1 MGRASLVHAGFGLSN
16 SEQASSFSMRVWFL
30 YIFLKLLTHLLQVIR
45 WTHLRTASY
54 LPHFVSQKP
63 TLQIGPKTNPSDMY
77 AEESLLI
84 FMRVLLGC
92 LAGKSYFPS
101 SSKFSVRFALQR
113 PSPSTLGS
121 FYLVSQS
128 FSCTNICFP

>member
-1 MGRASLVHAGFGLSN
+1 MRRASLLHAGFGLLN
-16 SEQASSFSMRVWFL
+16 SEQASLFSMRVWYP
-30 YIFLKLLTHLLQVIR
+30 YIFSKFLAHLLEVIR
-45 WTHLRTASY
+45 WTHLRTKSY
-54 LPHFVSQKP
+54 FPYLVSHKS
-63 TLQIGPKTNPSDMY
+63 TLQIGPKTTPNDMY

-84 FMRVLLGC
+84 FIRVIFGC
-92 LAGKSYFPS
+92 LAGKSYFHSRQSFPYGLH
-101 SSKFSVRFALQR
+101 LQR